1 MLVVQHESFF
11 RRPKKLFLIIHFE
24 NLPPFFASVPERS
37 RVGCVGRSSSSSS
50 SVRKKRAK
58 KGGEGLNDVVFFVA
72 LVVGR
77 RGGRRQ

>member
-50 SVRKKRAK
+50 VRKKRAK